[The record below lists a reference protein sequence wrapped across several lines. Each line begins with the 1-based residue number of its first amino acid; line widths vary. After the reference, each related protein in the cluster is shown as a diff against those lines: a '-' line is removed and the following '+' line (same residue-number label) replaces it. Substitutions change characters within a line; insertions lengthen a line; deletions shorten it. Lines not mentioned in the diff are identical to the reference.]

1 MRNAAASWEEF
12 DVERAS
18 VDVPA
23 TQATLARESRN
34 VIASRPSVVLT
45 YGPGEREYVRVFPAS
60 DAAAPIV
67 ALVHGGAYVR
77 GHPDDRCFPAPAFN
91 AAGCTFASIG
101 YPLAPAA
108 SLEAMVGAVASA
120 VRMFVA
126 SASDF
131 GGNAGRL
138 HLVGHSAG
146 ANLAAMAVANDEI
159 LRRVRGLTLI
169 SGLYDLAPHLA
180 HGTAPQLN
188 LTEELVQRFS
198 PLRLGAAPLPTL
210 VACGERDPKGY
221 QRQALLHFLSM
232 DATRAHLVYA
242 ADEDH
247 FTILRQLAKE
257 ESPIFRAIIRQVA
270 APH

>member
-1 MRNAAASWEEF
+1 MRNTAASWEEF
-12 DVERAS
+12 DVERAA

-23 TQATLARESRN
+23 TQATLARESRSVVN
-34 VIASRPSVVLT
+34 SRRSVVLA

-67 ALVHGGAYVR
+67 ALMHGGAYMR

-101 YPLAPAA
+101 YPLAPDA
-108 SLEAMVGAVASA
+108 SLEVMVGAVASA
-120 VRMFVA
+120 VRTLA
-126 SASDF
+126 ARAGDF
-131 GGNAGRL
+131 GGNAGQL

-146 ANLAAMAVANDEI
+146 ANLAALAVTNDEI

-169 SGLYDLAPHLA
+169 SGLYDLAPHLER
-180 HGTAPQLN
+180 GTAPHLK

-232 DATRAHLVYA
+232 DATQTHLVYA
-242 ADEDH
+242 EGEDH

-270 APH
+270 TPY